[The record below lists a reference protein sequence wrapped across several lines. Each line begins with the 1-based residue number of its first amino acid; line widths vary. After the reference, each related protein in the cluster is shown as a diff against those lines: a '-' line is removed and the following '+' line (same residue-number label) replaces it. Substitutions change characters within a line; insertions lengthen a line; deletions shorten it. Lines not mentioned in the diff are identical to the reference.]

1 MWVRRV
7 HIFKQKM
14 TAREIPLDHN
24 LMVRAYISCALDSD
38 EPFYAIVSFAA
49 LSFLFLG
56 GIQLEYRWTLCAMLV
71 TYTCSAIAEVAR
83 ILLAFHYTPSL
94 KALVIEGEL
103 VASQM
108 RSIKAELNPT
118 SVYEDL
124 GRGHTIVIM
133 VFVTQALLIMMVV
146 SHFN

>member
-1 MWVRRV
+1 M
-7 HIFKQKM
+7 K
-14 TAREIPLDHN
+14 ARDIPLDRN
-24 LMVRAYISCALDSD
+24 LMIRAYISCALDSD
-38 EPFYAIVSFAA
+38 EPFYAIVSFGAV
-49 LSFLFLG
+49 SFLFLG
-56 GIQLEYRWTLCAMLV
+56 GIQLHYHWTLFAMAV
-71 TYTCSAIAEVAR
+71 TYSCSAMAEVAR

-94 KALVIEGEL
+94 KVLVVEGEL
-103 VASQM
+103 LASQM

-146 SHFN
+146 RDEYREETCCC